1 MFSGIGGSG
10 SYFLFFFLLWKK
22 DIYIDGSKFYFDVDV
37 ILEGY
42 SVFFWGMELVLIK
55 VVKVKFV

>member
-1 MFSGIGGSG
+1 MVVIFC
-10 SYFLFFFLLWKK
+10 FFFFLWKK